1 MAPSRFS
8 PLFAKK
14 TKDMYNQQKIAVA
27 IPCYKVEQHLEQVVA
42 GIPDFVDNI
51 LLVDDHSPDG
61 TEALA
66 DRLAASDTRVVA
78 LHHTQNRGVG
88 GAMKTAFGKA
98 LEMGVDVV
106 VKLDGDGQM
115 DPSFI
120 APLIKALED
129 ADFAKGNRLF
139 DRQMLRRMPAVRR
152 MGNMGVGFMVKA
164 ASGYWNVSDPVNGF
178 FAIRTDTLRKMDLD
192 RVADR
197 YFFESSMLIEMHYA
211 GARISEVPMPAI
223 YADEQSNLSIG
234 KTLYSFP
241 PRLVAAW
248 LRRLHLSYF
257 VYDFNICS
265 LYILV
270 GLPSFLFGLIFGLCN
285 WIHYASM
292 SCPSPT
298 GTIMVAVLTFI
309 LGFQML
315 LAAAQYDIS
324 APNPFD
330 KR

>member
-1 MAPSRFS
+1 
-8 PLFAKK
+8 
-14 TKDMYNQQKIAVA
+14 MYNQQKIAVA
-27 IPCYKVEQHLEQVVA
+27 IPCYKVEQHLEQVIV
-42 GIPDFVDNI
+42 GIPAFVDTI
-51 LLVDDHSPDG
+51 LLVDDGSPDG
-61 TEALA
+61 TPALV
-66 DRLAASDTRVVA
+66 DRLASADCRITA
-78 LHHTQNRGVG
+78 LHHERNQGVG
-88 GAMKTAFGKA
+88 GAMKTAFCKT
-98 LEMGVDVV
+98 LEMDVDVV

-115 DPSFI
+115 DGTYI
-120 APLIKALED
+120 APLVEALQGG
-129 ADFAKGNRLF
+129 DFAKGNRLF
-139 DRQMLRRMPAVRR
+139 DRRKLRRMPTIRR
-152 MGNMGVGFMVKA
+152 VGNMGVGFMVKA

-178 FAIRTDTLRKMDLD
+178 FAIRTATLRRMDLG

-211 GARISEVPMPAI
+211 GARIVEVTMPAI
-223 YADEQSNLSIG
+223 YADEHSNLSIG
-234 KTLYSFP
+234 HTLFSFP

-265 LYILV
+265 LYLLV
-270 GLPSFLFGLIFGLCN
+270 GLPSFLFGLVFGLCE
-285 WIHYASM
+285 WIHYASI
-292 SCPSPT
+292 SSPSPT

>member
-1 MAPSRFS
+1 
-8 PLFAKK
+8 
-14 TKDMYNQQKIAVA
+14 MYNNLKIAVA
-27 IPCYKVEQHLEQVVA
+27 IPCYNVEQHLSHVVA
-42 GIPDFVDNI
+42 GLPAFVDAI
-51 LLVDDHSPDG
+51 VLVDDHSPDG
-61 TEALA
+61 TPAFV
-66 DRLAASDTRVVA
+66 DRLASEDSRITA
-78 LHHTQNRGVG
+78 LHHECNQGVG
-88 GAMKTAFGKA
+88 GAMKTAFRKA
-98 LEMGVDVV
+98 MEIGVDVV

-115 DPSFI
+115 DSTFI
-120 APLIKALED
+120 APLVEAVQEG
-129 ADFAKGNRLF
+129 DFAKGNRLF
-139 DRQMLRRMPAVRR
+139 DRRELRRMPTIRR
-152 MGNMGVGFMVKA
+152 VGNMGVGFMVKA

-178 FAIRTDTLRKMDLD
+178 FAIRTDTLRRMDLG

-211 GARISEVPMPAI
+211 GARIREVTMPAI
-223 YADEQSNLSIG
+223 YANEHSNLSIG
-234 KTLYSFP
+234 KTLFSFP
-241 PRLVAAW
+241 PRLAAAW

-265 LYILV
+265 LYLFV
-270 GLPSFLFGLIFGLCN
+270 GLPSFLFGLVFGLCN
-285 WIHYASM
+285 WIHYASI
-292 SCPSPT
+292 SSPSPT